1 MWLLNVLSILSF
13 VCLPPAGEEGVIVDS
28 AQIFEQAM
36 EGTSAPDDI
45 VRAMRLIDVEYYGFD
60 DRLHRGQM
68 VVHKDLAEEVV
79 EIFGEIRR
87 MRFPIEMTIPIK
99 FDLPDN
105 GTTMDTLN
113 NTMSFHY
120 RVISTFKTEKL
131 SYHAYG
137 TAIDINP
144 YQNPAILKS
153 GRVIPEGAAYD
164 PAAKGTLTR
173 ESEVVK
179 LFLRYGWE
187 WGGTWRSLKDY
198 MHFEKRLTQ

>member
-1 MWLLNVLSILSF
+1 MWLFNIITCLSLLSA
-13 VCLPPAGEEGVIVDS
+13 PPVGGEGVIVDS
-28 AQIFEQAM
+28 AQTFEQVM
-36 EGTSAPDDI
+36 EGTSAPDNI
-45 VRAMRLIDVEYYGFD
+45 IETLRLIDVEYYGFD
-60 DRLHRGQM
+60 DRLHRGQI
-68 VVHKDLAEEVV
+68 VVHKDLADEVS
-79 EIFGEIRR
+79 EIFGEIRS

-120 RVISTFKTEKL
+120 RTISTFKTDKL
-131 SYHAYG
+131 SNHSFG

-144 YQNPAILKS
+144 FQNPAILKS
-153 GRVIPEGAAYD
+153 GRIIPEGASYD
-164 PAAKGTLTR
+164 TEVPGTLTR

-198 MHFEKRLTQ
+198 MHFEKKLTQ